1 MTPINLKSINN
12 FIFNNLSL
20 VLLIISTS
28 FYFFNWMS
36 FDFLFKFSVNG
47 INPEFPLFSGVMNEF
62 GYKYFISGTLMII
75 IHFILIGL
83 IYLDLFSKNDILNK
97 VKVILNV
104 VLIFHPLYFLYF
116 YIKLDTESIPRISV
130 FVYLL
135 LIFYLLSL
143 LSQLNIIDLKKY
155 LKV

>member
-1 MTPINLKSINN
+1 
-12 FIFNNLSL
+12 
-20 VLLIISTS
+20 
-28 FYFFNWMS
+28 
-36 FDFLFKFSVNG
+36 
-47 INPEFPLFSGVMNEF
+47 
-62 GYKYFISGTLMII
+62 MII

>member
-20 VLLIISTS
+20 VLLIISSS

-36 FDFLFKFSVNG
+36 FDFIFKFSVNG
-47 INPEFPLFSGVMNEF
+47 INPEIPLYSGVMNEF
-62 GYKYFISGTLMII
+62 GYKYFISGTLMFV

-97 VKVILNV
+97 VKVILNI

-116 YIKLDTESIPRISV
+116 YMKLDTESITRISV
-130 FVYLL
+130 FVHL
-135 LIFYLLSL
+135 LIIFYILSL
-143 LSQLNIIDLKKY
+143 LSELKIIDLKKY